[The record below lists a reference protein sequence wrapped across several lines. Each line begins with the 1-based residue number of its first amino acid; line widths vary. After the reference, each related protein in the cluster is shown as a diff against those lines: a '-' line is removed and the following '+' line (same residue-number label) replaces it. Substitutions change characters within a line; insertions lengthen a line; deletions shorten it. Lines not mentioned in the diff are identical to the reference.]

1 MLIIIDMSTALL
13 LNKEGTLE
21 PIKPTNGTHFTLAE
35 LCKALDCEMI
45 EVIYLNDADNIMIGD
60 EEGRLKDD
68 YVINPIATKIYQES
82 WKTTNDIVG
91 NIILCPSKMLK

>member
-1 MLIIIDMSTALL
+1 MKSLL

-21 PIKPTNGTHFTLAE
+21 PLKPTNGTHFTLDE
-35 LCKALDCEMI
+35 LRKALDCEMI
-45 EVIYLNDADNIMIGD
+45 EVIYLNETDNIMIGD

-82 WKTTNDIVG
+82 WNTRNDIVG
-91 NIILCPSKMLK
+91 DVILCPSSMLR

>member
-1 MLIIIDMSTALL
+1 MSTALL

-21 PIKPTNGTHFTLAE
+21 PIAPSNRTHFTLAE
-35 LCKALDCEMI
+35 LRKALDCEMI
-45 EVIYLNDADNIMIGD
+45 EVIYLNDTDNIMIGD
-60 EEGRLKDD
+60 DWARLIDN
-68 YVINPIATKIYQES
+68 YVVNPIATKIYQES

>member
-1 MLIIIDMSTALL
+1 MKSLL

-21 PIKPTNGTHFTLAE
+21 PLKPTNGTHFTLAE
-35 LCKALDCEMI
+35 LRKALDCEFI
-45 EVIYLNDADNIMIGD
+45 EVIYLNETDNIMIGD

-82 WKTTNDIVG
+82 WNTRNDIVG
-91 NIILCPSKMLK
+91 DVILCPSSMLR

>member
-1 MLIIIDMSTALL
+1 MKSLL

-21 PIKPTNGTHFTLAE
+21 PLKPTNGTHFTLAE
-35 LCKALDCEMI
+35 LRKALDCEMI
-45 EVIYLNDADNIMIGD
+45 EVIYLNDTDNIMIGD

-82 WKTTNDIVG
+82 WNTRNDIVG
-91 NIILCPSKMLK
+91 DVILCPSSMLR